1 MVDLAASVKSAE
13 AQKQAQAHH
22 SSTASG
28 LAEAARASQAGVAGK
43 KHPLGMRIAVLIGL
57 LIALA
62 IACVASVMF
71 GVRSISVEDAIA
83 AIGGA
88 TETAEQAAAA
98 ARIPRTVM
106 ALFVG
111 AALAMSGT
119 TLQGITR
126 NPLADP
132 GIFGVLSGASLA
144 VVTGIAFFGLSR
156 PVPTMIA
163 AMLGSLAAA
172 VFVYFVGS
180 LGRGGATP
188 LKLALSG
195 AATAAA
201 ASSLVSAIL
210 LPRAD
215 VMDQFRFWQIGSV
228 GGAEWPNLGLSLP
241 FLTVGLLVVLG
252 CAPGLNALA
261 LGDDVATGLGIK
273 VMTTRLVATFGAVI
287 LCGTATALAGPIA
300 FVGLI
305 VPHLIRLVCGTD
317 HRWLLPLTGLAG
329 ALLLTIADTI
339 GRVVTRPSELAVGIL
354 VPLIGAPLFIWIVRN
369 TKVRELA

>member
-1 MVDLAASVKSAE
+1 MLVKSVKAE
-13 AQKQAQAHH
+13 KETTSSHSQTAAQLANTAQ
-22 SSTASG
+22 
-28 LAEAARASQAGVAGK
+28 ASQAGGAKSGGAGNK
-43 KHPLGMRIAVLIGL
+43 RPIGIRLAVLVGL

-88 TETAEQAAAA
+88 TETADQAAAA
-98 ARIPRTVM
+98 ARMPRTVL
-106 ALFVG
+106 ALAVG

-119 TLQGITR
+119 TLQGVTR

-156 PVPTMIA
+156 PIPTMIA
-163 AMLGSLAAA
+163 AMFGSLAAA

-201 ASSLVSAIL
+201 SSSLVSAIL

-228 GGAEWPNLGLSLP
+228 GGAQWHEIVLALP
-241 FLTVGLLVVLG
+241 LLALGLLVVLG

-273 VMTTRLVATFGAVI
+273 VMTTRLVATLGAVM

-305 VPHLIRLVCGTD
+305 VPHLIRLLCGTD
-317 HRWLLPLTGLAG
+317 HRWLMPLTGLAG
-329 ALLLTIADTI
+329 ALLLTVADTV

-354 VPLIGAPLFIWIVRN
+354 VPLIGAPMFIWIVRN